1 MVKLSRFLHFGL
13 NIIILRED
21 NIICI
26 SLINTTMSLNLI
38 RNAKVQ
44 HLKKLYWN
52 LTHNHIIEVLMVNI

>member
-38 RNAKVQ
+38 KNAKVQ
-44 HLKKLYWN
+44 HLRKLY
-52 LTHNHIIEVLMVNI
+52 